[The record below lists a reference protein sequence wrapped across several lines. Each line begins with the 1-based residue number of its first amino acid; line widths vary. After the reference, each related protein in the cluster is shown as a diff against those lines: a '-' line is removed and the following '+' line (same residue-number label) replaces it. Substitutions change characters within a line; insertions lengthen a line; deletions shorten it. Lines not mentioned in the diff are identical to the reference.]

1 MAAVRRRPRKQLKRL
16 EDLTPKQFMKVLVDN
31 PAFTAIADQMPK
43 PVSHVDRSR
52 GGRPAEYPP
61 VVFLALGVLAAQT
74 GSIRSAV
81 RALEDEQSFWPD
93 D

>member
-1 MAAVRRRPRKQLKRL
+1 
-16 EDLTPKQFMKVLVDN
+16 
-31 PAFTAIADQMPK
+31 
-43 PVSHVDRSR
+43 VSRVINHVNRSR